1 MERPPSTISVNDT
14 SKTIVVNCTATV
26 ASELLIHTHWSIN
39 RNGFRC
45 DKKSEKFKSIWF
57 FTNGTMVI
65 PNANRCAAGVYN
77 CSAQHDKEMISTS
90 MQIIGI
96 YTTKLS

>member
-14 SKTIVVNCTATV
+14 SKTIVVNCAATV

-45 DKKSEKFKSIWF
+45 DKKSKKFKSISF

-96 YTTKLS
+96 YTTK